1 MQDFQKIG
9 SWQKSHALTLKI
21 YEATNLFPQTE
32 IYGLIS
38 QMRRSSASVPT
49 NIAEGC
55 GRDGVAELKRFMTIA
70 LGSASEL
77 HYQLILARD
86 LRYLDTNQFQ
96 ELERDIIEVK
106 RMIAGY
112 IRSLKSDN

>member
-38 QMRRSSASVPT
+38 QMRRSSALVPT

-70 LGSASEL
+70 LDS
-77 HYQLILARD
+77 D
-86 LRYLDTNQFQ
+86 LDTNQFQ

-112 IRSLKSDN
+112 IRSLKPDN